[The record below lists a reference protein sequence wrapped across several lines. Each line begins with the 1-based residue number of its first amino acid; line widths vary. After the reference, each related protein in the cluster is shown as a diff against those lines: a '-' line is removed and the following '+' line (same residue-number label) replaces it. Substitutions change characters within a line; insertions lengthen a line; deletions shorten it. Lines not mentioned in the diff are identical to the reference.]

1 MFSKKYSTMVQANN
15 SNRVLLMIFFD
26 TIIIIMAAWI
36 ANALR
41 VNSLEISPMLFYAGK
56 YRELIIL
63 CLAVISTLG
72 LSGCYA
78 TSWRYA
84 EHSEYI
90 TMYGAICGGTLL
102 TFALSRILVLNEI
115 LFTFS
120 DYLLI
125 GLLSVCGF
133 TVERFAGKVL
143 RIYSSRRNLFKQNS
157 KKTRVMIVG
166 AGDTGSALIGSMRK
180 GTFMYPVV
188 AIDDD
193 SNKHGMSISDVP
205 IVGGREKIASAVKE
219 YKVQEIIIA
228 IPSGNSAEHNAIM
241 RMCRETGIKTSIVP
255 SLFELVSGKASINQ
269 IREVTPQ
276 DLLGRKEEIIDGKDI
291 FEYIE
296 QKTVIVTGGGGS
308 IGSELC
314 RQIAKFNPSRLIIFD
329 IYENNV
335 YDLQIEL
342 RKKYPELKMEVLI
355 GSVRDKKRLE
365 EVFAAY
371 KPKVVFHAAA
381 HKHVPLMEDSPD
393 EAIKNNVYGTYNVA
407 AVSEQFNVERFV
419 LISTDKAVNP
429 TNIMGT
435 SKRIAEMVIQRFA
448 LSQKRN
454 SGKTIYA
461 AVRFGNVLGSNGS
474 VIPLFKK
481 QISEGGPVTVTHPEI
496 NRFFMTIP
504 EAAQLVMQ
512 AGALAEGGEI
522 FILDMGEPVKIVD
535 LARNLIE
542 LSGLV
547 PDVDIKI
554 EFSGLRPGEKMYEEI
569 LLDRQRHTSTK
580 HDKIFIEQPIDESEK
595 LVEEIYN
602 LRERLSCE
610 IPLYDDMIGWFK
622 TEIVTK

>member
-1 MFSKKYSTMVQANN
+1 MFSKKYSTPLQI
-15 SNRVLLMIFFD
+15 SNFKRVFFMIFCDLF
-26 TIIIIMAAWI
+26 IMIAAAWI
-36 ANALR
+36 SAAIR
-41 VNSLEISPMLFYAGK
+41 ANSLDINLAAFYGDK
-56 YRELIIL
+56 YKELVIL
-63 CLAVISTLG
+63 CLAVVSTLG
-72 LSGCYA
+72 LAGSYT

-84 EHSEYI
+84 EYQEYVS
-90 TMYGAICGGTLL
+90 MYGAACGGTLL
-102 TFALSRILVLNEI
+102 TYALSRILVLNES
-115 LFTFS
+115 LFDFA
-120 DYLLI
+120 DYVLI
-125 GLLSVCGF
+125 ALISVCGF
-133 TVERFAGKVL
+133 TLERFTGRFI
-143 RIYSSRRNLFKQNS
+143 RIYSNRRMNFKENS
-157 KKTRVMIVG
+157 KKTRVMIIG
-166 AGDTGSALIGSMRK
+166 AGDTGSALIKSMRK
-180 GTFMYPVV
+180 DTLMYPVV

-193 SNKHGMSISDVP
+193 PNKHGMLISDVP
-205 IVGGREKIASAVKE
+205 IVGGRERIEAAVKE
-219 YKVQEIIIA
+219 YRVQEIIIA

-241 RMCRETGIKTSIVP
+241 HLCRRTGLKTSTVP
-255 SLFELVSGKASINQ
+255 SLFELVSGKANIGQ

-276 DLLGRKEEIIDGKDI
+276 DLLGRNEQIVDGKDI
-291 FEYIE
+291 FGYIE
-296 QKTVIVTGGGGS
+296 QKTIMVTGGGGS

-314 RQIAKFNPSRLIIFD
+314 RQITKFNPKRLIIFD
-329 IYENNV
+329 IYENNA

-342 RKKYPELKMEVLI
+342 RKMYPELKLEVLI

-365 EVFAAY
+365 EVFSTY

-381 HKHVPLMEDSPD
+381 HKHVPLMEDSPN

-407 AVSEQFNVERFV
+407 SACEKFGVERFV

-435 SKRIAEMVIQRFA
+435 SKRIAEMIVQRFA
-448 LSQKRN
+448 LSQKN
-454 SGKTIYA
+454 NGGKTIYT

-481 QISEGGPVTVTHPEI
+481 QIKEGGPITVTHPEI

-512 AGALAEGGEI
+512 AGSYAEGGEI

-569 LLDRQRHTSTK
+569 LLDKQRHTATR
-580 HDKIFIEQPIDESEK
+580 HDKIFIEQPINDLEK
-595 LVEEIYN
+595 LVDEIYS
-602 LRERLSCE
+602 LREGLSCE
-610 IPLYDDMIGWFK
+610 IPIYDDMINWFK